1 MVGALLAYPFRNTH
15 HGGAVSPT
23 RTRSG
28 QKNSRRCLCIL
39 CSDAG
44 VAEHGAGG
52 RSGCRLHSALRGR
65 VRAQC
70 ALGPPRQDQG
80 RPDRGQ
86 TPLAVFSR
94 AFLLQGTSLL
104 VTLWC
109 RLSVCLYV
117 CGRTPPPKK
126 CSHFHFF
133 MYFWMFHAILSAQKI
148 FSPKFFSSMSCG
160 WSKAQHNATK
170 HSSFFSDV
178 SSNENKISFLHVS
191 GAAVGRGRQIW
202 QIVWIFVALLSYET
216 TSHVIKQD
224 SNKPGCHWVQDR
236 LIFYDSGSTLFW
248 PKHHC
253 LLLLQVGISVSSGAL
268 TACSSA
274 CWLLGAKIIFFQ
286 QFGIFM
292 VTTLGFSLLWALG
305 FFTTA
310 CGVFGPQGDFGCITK
325 IIKSIFCKSKKN
337 DNA

>member
-1 MVGALLAYPFRNTH
+1 MTTVM
-15 HGGAVSPT
+15 S
-23 RTRSG
+23 
-28 QKNSRRCLCIL
+28 C
-39 CSDAG
+39 DA
-44 VAEHGAGG
+44 
-52 RSGCRLHSALRGR
+52 
-65 VRAQC
+65 
-70 ALGPPRQDQG
+70 
-80 RPDRGQ
+80 
-86 TPLAVFSR
+86 
-94 AFLLQGTSLL
+94 LL
-104 VTLWC
+104 VTLHVHC
-109 RLSVCLYV
+109 FSMA
-117 CGRTPPPKK
+117 GITPPPPGNVI
-126 CSHFHFF
+126 SGQLWQ
-133 MYFWMFHAILSAQKI
+133 FWATFLFRIFIYLFI
-148 FSPKFFSSMSCG
+148 FSPKKFFTSKNVFSLSKMFFTPNFSSMSCG